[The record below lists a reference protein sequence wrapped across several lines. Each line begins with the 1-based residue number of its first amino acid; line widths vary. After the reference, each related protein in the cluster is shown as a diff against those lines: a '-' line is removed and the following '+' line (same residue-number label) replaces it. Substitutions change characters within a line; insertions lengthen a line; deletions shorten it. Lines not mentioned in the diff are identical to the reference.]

1 MESAWKAA
9 GATLVRR
16 DSTDVADLVVVDLS
30 ALDATVVIQRLRA
43 ARPALP
49 ILAFGPHVDG
59 DAFKVARVSGAN
71 EVVARGA
78 VVERVLR
85 RLAPAT

>member
-1 MESAWKAA
+1 M
-9 GATLVRR
+9 LRR

-30 ALDATVVIQRLRA
+30 ARDAMAAIQRLRVAQPA
-43 ARPALP
+43 AP
-49 ILAFGPHVDG
+49 IVAFGPHVDG
-59 DAFKVARVSGAN
+59 DAFKAARAAGAN

-85 RLAPAT
+85 RLAPSG